1 MSARLIVG
9 VAGGSGSGK
18 TTLTRRLLERLP
30 GGMAVHIS
38 HDAYYRDLA
47 HLELEER
54 ARWNFDHPDSLE
66 SELLIRHLELLRA
79 GERVEIPTYDFS
91 THTRASKSLPVRPA
105 PVVIVEG
112 VLVLAV
118 KELRNRLDLGVF
130 VDTAASERLT
140 RRVRRDTRQ
149 RGRSRESVLEQW
161 RETVDPMYEQFVVPS
176 RAHAHHVVHHGG
188 FDRKAVSTLAAEIM
202 SRVGPV

>member
-1 MSARLIVG
+1 MSAQLIVG
-9 VAGGSGSGK
+9 IAGGSGSGK

-30 GGMAVHIS
+30 RGMAAQIS

-47 HLELEER
+47 HLDLEAR

-66 SELLIRHLELLRA
+66 SELLVEHLEVLRA
-79 GERVEIPTYDFS
+79 GRTVEIPTYDFAN
-91 THTRASKSLPVRPA
+91 HTRAPSTKRISPT

-118 KELRNRLDLGVF
+118 EELRDRLDLGVF
-130 VDTAASERLT
+130 VDTAARERLT
-140 RRVRRDTRQ
+140 RRVRRDTRK

-161 RETVDPMYEQFVVPS
+161 RETVDPMYEQFVLPS
-176 RAHAHHVVHHGG
+176 RAYAHRIVQHGG
-188 FDRKAVSTLAAEIM
+188 FDRAAVAALAEDII
-202 SRVGPV
+202 SRVELG